1 MFARMV
7 VGMAVVFGLAG
18 VVFLVGLFP
27 VVEFAGGGVVLQ
39 LFPGT
44 AHYFP
49 ESVGGVTWCPLV
61 TSLLLA
67 PNVSV
72 TNHAAQPWFISDE
85 TAVES
90 TSRFQTAGGHSYNIL
105 GIHSKNHGK
114 FLVNISD

>member
-1 MFARMV
+1 M
-7 VGMAVVFGLAG
+7 
-18 VVFLVGLFP
+18 
-27 VVEFAGGGVVLQ
+27 
-39 LFPGT
+39 
-44 AHYFP
+44 
-49 ESVGGVTWCPLV
+49 

-67 PNVSV
+67 PNVTV

-105 GIHSKNHGK
+105 GIHSKNHGE